1 MSSGEVANQPYFV
14 KEVGLAP
21 AELAEEVHLM
31 SIIAYSSVVVKGAI
45 TCHGGA
51 IKRGQASMKRLLTSG

>member
-1 MSSGEVANQPYFV
+1 MSPGEVANQPYFV

-21 AELAEEVHLM
+21 AELAEEALPDVYYCLLLG
-31 SIIAYSSVVVKGAI
+31 SCQGAI